1 MTDSSEIIFTSYCFD
16 NKEMGDYHSQQIRLK
31 DSILSIYPDANLN
44 FQHESEEI
52 GKPKFQASLYGFKV
66 RLVQE
71 CLDKG
76 FKKIIFFDPAI
87 TLVDKVDYWFDI
99 IKDYGVLAATDR
111 QPLDNVTSD
120 NCLNYMGLTREQVS
134 TWNLLGGSVYVFDF
148 DIPKCVAIFEMWEK
162 MEKDGIFGTQDD
174 LSHGRLQAH
183 RNDETC
189 MAIAFELNGI
199 KPLGHDVIR
208 YAYEHPETKK
218 IHHQFKE
225 GEEVKLVILKKH
237 FK

>member
-1 MTDSSEIIFTSYCFD
+1 MIDSSEIIFTSYCF
-16 NKEMGDYHSQQIRLK
+16 GDLYVQQQVRLK
-31 DSILSIYPDANLN
+31 QTILDIYPNAKTLFINEP
-44 FQHESEEI
+44 EST
-52 GKPKFQASLYGFKV
+52 GKPRFQKSLYGFKV
-66 RLVQE
+66 GLVRL
-71 CLDKG
+71 CLQMG
-76 FKKIIFFDPAI
+76 YKKIIFFDPAI

-99 IKDYGVLAATDR
+99 IKDYGVLAAVDR
-111 QPLDNVTSD
+111 QTLDNVTSD
-120 NCLNYMGLTREQVS
+120 NCLNYMGLTREEVS

-148 DIPKCVAIFEMWEK
+148 DIPKCVAIFEMWER

-218 IHHQFKE
+218 IHHQWDDESK
-225 GEEVKLVILKKH
+225 VKPIVLKMH